1 MKPIGYNLTIL
12 ESVDSTNN
20 YVANQLRSGI
30 IDHGAVIL
38 AVEQYAGRGQ
48 RMTQWQSRPG
58 ENLTMSLYLTD
69 FNLPADRQ
77 FHLTTVISNVLCHFL
92 QKLGVTA
99 EIKWPN
105 DIYVCHKKLAGLLI
119 ENQLKG
125 TSISGTIIGIGLN
138 VNQIEFGDL
147 NATSLK
153 LLTGKHYSLEE
164 LALTL
169 ITVFNEAAVNF
180 DRHDLYRE
188 RYLDKLYQRGLE
200 KEYLIGEEIIK
211 GTILGVD
218 PKGKLLLKIKED
230 TRSFDLKEVAFMP
243 QNDL

>member
-1 MKPIGYNLTIL
+1 MKPIGYNLKIL

-20 YVANQLRSGI
+20 YVANQLRSGK

-58 ENLTMSLYLTD
+58 ENLTMSLYLTE

-77 FHLTTVISNVLCHFL
+77 FHLTTFVSIVLCHFL

-105 DIYVCHKKLAGLLI
+105 DIYVDHKKLAGLLI

-138 VNQIEFGDL
+138 VNQTEFGDL

-153 LLTGKHYSLEE
+153 LLTGKHFSLEE

-180 DRHDLYRE
+180 DRHDIYRE

-218 PKGKLLLKIKED
+218 PQGKLLLKINED